1 MEQGVGDED
10 GRSDE
15 AEAER
20 GAMNKAMLRIVP
32 FMLLAY
38 VMAYIDRVNVSFA
51 ALQMNADLG
60 FSATVYG
67 FGGGLFFIGYALF
80 EIPSGA
86 MASRFGPRPWLA
98 RIMITWGLLAMGM
111 MFIRS
116 AWQFYLMR
124 FLLGAA
130 EAGFFPGLVYYLSH
144 WFPKAYRGRAVSR
157 IYIAPALA
165 GVVMGATAA
174 PLLGLDGL
182 AGWRGWQW
190 VFLAQGLPAVL
201 MGLVILRFL
210 PDRPDA
216 VRWLSLDEKAWIA
229 AALAR
234 DAALIGD
241 TDRHDLWTVLAN
253 PAVWLLGGTGLLLN
267 AAMGGFILSA
277 PAVLAANGGLDTKTI
292 GWLVSLGGFN
302 GAIVILLAGWHS
314 DRHGDR
320 LRYAAI
326 MGSIAALGLFL
337 IGLAPTQGAVV
348 AGYLLQTAVG
358 FAAGALV
365 IASWPDALPVRQL
378 AVGSGA
384 INTLWQLGSFASP
397 YAFGAVRDATGSYHA
412 GMLVSATLA
421 LIYAGYV
428 LYVRAQIRALQT
440 GQPLAA
446 LT

>member
-1 MEQGVGDED
+1 
-10 GRSDE
+10 
-15 AEAER
+15 
-20 GAMNKAMLRIVP
+20 
-32 FMLLAY
+32 
-38 VMAYIDRVNVSFA
+38 VSFA

-86 MASRFGPRPWLA
+86 MASRFGPRQWLA
-98 RIMITWGLLAMGM
+98 RIMITWGLLAVGM

-116 AWQFYLMR
+116 ATQFYLMR

-201 MGLVILRFL
+201 MGLAILRFL
-210 PDRPDA
+210 PDRPDD
-216 VRWLSLDEKAWIA
+216 VGWLSPREKAWIA
-229 AALAR
+229 QALAR
-234 DAALIGD
+234 DAAVIGHAE
-241 TDRHDLWTVLAN
+241 RHDLRTVLAN
-253 PAVWLLGGTGLLLN
+253 PVVWLLGCTGLLLN
-267 AAMGGFILSA
+267 SAMGGFVLSA
-277 PAVLAANGGLDTKTI
+277 PAVLAANGGLSTSTI

-302 GAIVILLAGWHS
+302 GAVVILLTGWYS

-320 LRYAAI
+320 LLYAA
-326 MGSIAALGLFL
+326 GLGTIAALGLFL
-337 IGLAPTQGAVV
+337 IGFAPSPGAVV
-348 AGYLLQTAVG
+348 AGYLLQTAVS

-365 IASWPDALPVRQL
+365 IASWPDTLPVRQL

-384 INTLWQLGSFASP
+384 INTLWQLGSFGSP

-412 GMLVSATLA
+412 GLLGSATLA

-428 LYVRAQIRALQT
+428 LFVRARIQGMQRRRLQ
-440 GQPLAA
+440 AA
-446 LT
+446 AT

>member
-1 MEQGVGDED
+1 MEEDRRDEQM
-10 GRSDE
+10 GG
-15 AEAER
+15 AAAER

-32 FMLLAY
+32 FLLLAY
-38 VMAYIDRVNVSFA
+38 IMAYIDRVNVSFA

-86 MASRFGPRPWLA
+86 MASRFGPRQWLA
-98 RIMITWGLLAMGM
+98 RIMITWGLLAVGM

-116 AWQFYLMR
+116 ATQFYLMR

-201 MGLVILRFL
+201 MGLAILRFL
-210 PDRPDA
+210 PDRPDD
-216 VRWLSLDEKAWIA
+216 VGWLSPREKAWIA
-229 AALAR
+229 QALAR
-234 DAALIGD
+234 DAAVIGHAE
-241 TDRHDLWTVLAN
+241 RHDLRTVLAN
-253 PAVWLLGGTGLLLN
+253 PVVWLLGCTGLLLN
-267 AAMGGFILSA
+267 SAMGGFVLSA
-277 PAVLAANGGLDTKTI
+277 PAVLAANGGLSTSTI

-302 GAIVILLAGWHS
+302 GAVVILLTGWYS

-320 LRYAAI
+320 LLYAA
-326 MGSIAALGLFL
+326 GLGTIAALGLFL
-337 IGLAPTQGAVV
+337 IGFAPSPGAVV
-348 AGYLLQTAVG
+348 AGYLLQTAVS

-365 IASWPDALPVRQL
+365 IASWPDTLPVRQL

-384 INTLWQLGSFASP
+384 INTLWQLGSFGSP

-412 GMLVSATLA
+412 GLLGSATLA

-428 LYVRAQIRALQT
+428 LFVRARIQGMQRRRLQ
-440 GQPLAA
+440 AA
-446 LT
+446 AT

>member
-1 MEQGVGDED
+1 MGDEA
-10 GRSDE
+10 GVART
-15 AEAER
+15 
-20 GAMNKAMLRIVP
+20 AMNKAMLRIVP
-32 FMLLAY
+32 FLLLAY

-86 MASRFGPRPWLA
+86 MASRFSPRQWLA
-98 RIMITWGLLAMGM
+98 RIMITWGLLAVGM
-111 MFIRS
+111 MFVRS
-116 AWQFYLMR
+116 ASQFYLMR

-144 WFPKAYRGRAVSR
+144 WFPKAYRGRAVTR

-201 MGLVILRFL
+201 MGCAILRFL
-210 PDRPDA
+210 PDRPDD
-216 VRWLSLDEKAWIA
+216 VRWLEPDEKAWISG
-229 AALAR
+229 ALAR

-241 TDRHDLWTVLAN
+241 TGRHDLRTVLAN
-253 PAVWLLGGTGLLLN
+253 PTVWLLGCTGLLLN
-267 AAMGGFILSA
+267 CAMSGFVLSA

-302 GAIVILLAGWHS
+302 GAVVILLAGWYS

-320 LRYAAI
+320 LRYTAGL
-326 MGSIAALGLFL
+326 GSIAALGLFL
-337 IGLAPTQGAVV
+337 IGLAPSPGAVV
-348 AGYLLQTAVG
+348 AGYLLQTAVS

-397 YAFGAVRDATGSYHA
+397 YAFGAMRDATGSYHA
-412 GMLVSATLA
+412 GMLTSATLA
-421 LIYAGYV
+421 AIYVGYV
-428 LYVRAQIRALQT
+428 LYVRARIDGLQRRQPRAA
-440 GQPLAA
+440 PA
-446 LT
+446 

>member
-1 MEQGVGDED
+1 VEEDSRDEHM
-10 GRSDE
+10 GG
-15 AEAER
+15 AAAER

-32 FMLLAY
+32 FLLLAY
-38 VMAYIDRVNVSFA
+38 IMAYIDRVNVSFA

-86 MASRFGPRPWLA
+86 MASRFGPRQWLA
-98 RIMITWGLLAMGM
+98 RIMITWGLLAVGM

-116 AWQFYLMR
+116 ATQFYLMR

-190 VFLAQGLPAVL
+190 VFLVQGLPAVL
-201 MGLVILRFL
+201 MGLAILRFL
-210 PDRPDA
+210 PDRPDD
-216 VRWLSLDEKAWIA
+216 VGWLSPREKAWIA
-229 AALAR
+229 QALAR
-234 DAALIGD
+234 DAAVIGHAE
-241 TDRHDLWTVLAN
+241 RHDLRTVLAN
-253 PAVWLLGGTGLLLN
+253 PVVWLLGCTGLLLN
-267 AAMGGFILSA
+267 SAMGGFVLSA
-277 PAVLAANGGLDTKTI
+277 PAVLAANGGLSTSTI

-302 GAIVILLAGWHS
+302 GAVVILLTGWYS

-320 LRYAAI
+320 LLYAA
-326 MGSIAALGLFL
+326 GLGTIAALGLFL
-337 IGLAPTQGAVV
+337 IGFAPSPGAVV
-348 AGYLLQTAVG
+348 AGYLLQTAVS

-365 IASWPDALPVRQL
+365 IASWPDTLPVRQL

-384 INTLWQLGSFASP
+384 INTLWQLGSFGSP

-412 GMLVSATLA
+412 GLLGSATLA

-428 LYVRAQIRALQT
+428 LFVRARIQGMQRRRLQ
-440 GQPLAA
+440 AA
-446 LT
+446 AT

>member
-1 MEQGVGDED
+1 MGDD
-10 GRSDE
+10 RRDE
-15 AEAER
+15 ADVAR
-20 GAMNKAMLRIVP
+20 TAMNKAMLRIVP

-38 VMAYIDRVNVSFA
+38 ILAYIDRVNVSFA

-98 RIMITWGLLAMGM
+98 RIMITWGLLAVAM

-116 AWQFYLMR
+116 ASQFYLMR

-210 PDRPDA
+210 PDSPGD
-216 VRWLSLDEKAWIA
+216 VRWLEPDEKAWIA
-229 AALAR
+229 KALAR
-234 DAALIGD
+234 DAAQISD
-241 TDRHDLWTVLAN
+241 TGRHDLRTVLAN
-253 PAVWLLGGTGLLLN
+253 PAVWLLGFTGLLLN
-267 AAMGGFILSA
+267 CSMGGFVLSA

-292 GWLVSLGGFN
+292 GWLVSFGGFN
-302 GAIVILLAGWHS
+302 GAIVILLAGWWS

-320 LRYAAI
+320 LRYAA
-326 MGSIAALGLFL
+326 MLGAVAALGLFL
-337 IGLAPTQGAVV
+337 IGLAPSQGAVM
-348 AGYLLQTAVG
+348 AGYLLQTAVS

-365 IASWPDALPVRQL
+365 IATWPDALPVRQL

-384 INTLWQLGSFASP
+384 VNTLWQLGSFASP
-397 YAFGAVRDATGSYHA
+397 YAFGAMRDATGSYHA
-412 GMLVSATLA
+412 GMFASATLA
-421 LIYAGYV
+421 AIYVGYV
-428 LYVRAQIRALQT
+428 LFVRARLARLQ
-440 GQPLAA
+440 GRQPSLVAA
-446 LT
+446 